1 MKPRRPRSRPG
12 TPAAPAAA
20 TALDEKAI
28 DALYGLEAVIEPDQ
42 GATASAAGTQFT
54 SVQCP
59 YCGEPFETLLDLSA
73 GSASYIED
81 CQICCRP
88 IEIGIDVDVDGAL
101 TQVSAR
107 RSD

>member
-1 MKPRRPRSRPG
+1 MKPRRPRTPVAP
-12 TPAAPAAA
+12 PAA
-20 TALDEKAI
+20 LDAKAI
-28 DALYGLEAVIEPDQ
+28 DALYGLEPVIEPEHS
-42 GATASAAGTQFT
+42 AAANAAGTQLT
-54 SVQCP
+54 NVQCP

-88 IEIGIDVDVDGAL
+88 IEIDIDVAADGAL
-101 TQVSAR
+101 TSVSAR